1 MMRRQSESCKPI
13 SRNGE
18 RWRYANECG
27 FPVRCFPPRPAG
39 RAAYDNAIFRPEPTL
54 PLLPINP
61 AKWIHITGESE
72 RVAKSMPR
80 HGTEFRDEASSPCAP
95 SILMLIGVA

>member
-1 MMRRQSESCKPI
+1 VSHCWINSPLSGSENTSAFLAGNPV
-13 SRNGE
+13 N
-18 RWRYANECG
+18 
-27 FPVRCFPPRPAG
+27 FPHLARVGPL
-39 RAAYDNAIFRPEPTL
+39 YDNAVFRPEPTL